1 MRNAPISG
9 EKAEFRYHRFPA
21 ALGAEIVGLD
31 LSQTLDDETFAAVR
45 RCFLDSEGVLVLR
58 NQRITPEQH
67 IAFSRRFGPLA
78 IHVLRQFL
86 LPGHPE
92 ILLVSNVIENGK
104 PIGLGDAGRY
114 WHSDL
119 SYVAEPSL
127 GSLLHAQELPAED
140 GDTSFANLYAAYEA
154 LPEDVKRR
162 LEGKRATHSYRKSYD
177 VLEGSAFRPKL
188 SEAQKAEVQAVVHPV
203 VRTHPETG
211 RKALFVN
218 EGFTARILDMPEAE
232 SRELLQFLFAHS
244 TRAAIHLSPPL
255 ARSRPGVLGQPLR
268 HPLCAWLPAGTASPH
283 APDDRPGRRA
293 VLSPRPR
300 RARAAP
306 TLMAG

>member
-1 MRNAPISG
+1 MKAAPTSG
-9 EKAEFRYHRFPA
+9 QEAGFRYRRFPA

-31 LSQTLDDETFAAVR
+31 LAQALDDATFAAVR
-45 RCFLDSEGVLVLR
+45 RCYLDSEGVLVLR
-58 NQRITPEQH
+58 DQHITPEQH
-67 IAFSRRFGPLA
+67 IVFSRRFGPLA
-78 IHVLRQFL
+78 IHVLRQFM

-92 ILLVSNVIENGK
+92 ILLVSNIMENGK

-127 GSLLHAQELPAED
+127 GSLLHAQELPEEG

-154 LPEDVKRR
+154 LPPDVKRR

-177 VLEGSAFRPKL
+177 VLEGSTFRPKL
-188 SEAQKAEVQAVVHPV
+188 SEAQKAAVQAVVHPV

-218 EGFTARILDMPEAE
+218 EGFTERILDIPEAE

-244 TRAAIHLSPPL
+244 TEARFTYRHHWQDHDLVFWDNRCVVHYAHGCPPE
-255 ARSRPGVLGQPLR
+255 LR
-268 HPLCAWLPAGTASPH
+268 RHMHRTTVQGD
-283 APDDRPGRRA
+283 APF
-293 VLSPRPR
+293 
-300 RARAAP
+300 
-306 TLMAG
+306 